1 MIDERPEKMSA
12 HDVAI
17 WLRRHPNFLG
27 QFPDLAISLVVPK
40 EEGKTA
46 ALSTYQLEI
55 LRDKN
60 KEMTRR
66 LHELNLNALENEK
79 LSMHI
84 HQLAL
89 ALMRSQNRADVTNNL
104 VACLTEDFS
113 SESVRIISFEAVAG
127 VTAEWFTH
135 MPADDLR
142 LVAFKDCLD
151 TNEPLCGRL
160 NAAKNSVLFGE
171 SSTFTQSIALIPV
184 NGIGLIAVGSADNHR
199 FYPGMGTVFLRWIGE
214 LYQTALLQFR
224 R

>member
-1 MIDERPEKMSA
+1 MIDEKSEKLSA
-12 HDVAI
+12 HEVAV

-60 KEMTRR
+60 KELNRR
-66 LHELNLNALENEK
+66 LHELNLNAHENE
-79 LSMHI
+79 LLTQHI

-89 ALMRSQNRADVTNNL
+89 ALMRSQNRAAVISNL
-104 VACLTEDFS
+104 VACL
-113 SESVRIISFEAVAG
+113 SENFASECVRIINFEAISGIHSEWYQHVP
-127 VTAEWFTH
+127 AE
-135 MPADDLR
+135 DSR
-142 LVAFKDCLD
+142 LLAFKDCLN

-160 NAAKNSVLFGE
+160 NSDKINVLFGE
-171 SSTFTQSIALIPV
+171 NSTFTQSIALIPV
-184 NGIGLIAVGSADNHR
+184 NGIGLIAIGSADSHR
-199 FYPGMGTVFLRWIGE
+199 FYPGMGTLFLRWIGE
-214 LYQTALLQFR
+214 LYQTALTQFR